1 MEAGDQL
8 WFTRALKASPIASV
22 PPRIHDETFEWTTY
36 PADGMFHGKI
46 YTDGSLMDGDWQFE
60 KSCLSLGW
68 SFVVVDINDM
78 VVAGARG
85 RPPSWVD
92 NIYGAELWATQQ
104 VMTHVLPGSSRMI
117 TDCDSVRDGYHRG
130 QKWATAPGRYFARIW
145 TVIYSAADTPD
156 DLLPIIWMPA
166 HTAEWEIGEA
176 TKSNGAVLAKQDRD
190 NNALVDKSAKIA
202 AEAHRVRQAV
212 RATILESVADV
223 TDMAM
228 WIARITLLANRYK
241 LPDPQR
247 FFSVERPQQTTAGN
261 KA

>member
-1 MEAGDQL
+1 
-8 WFTRALKASPIASV
+8 
-22 PPRIHDETFEWTTY
+22 
-36 PADGMFHGKI
+36 
-46 YTDGSLMDGDWQFE
+46 
-60 KSCLSLGW
+60 
-68 SFVVVDINDM
+68 
-78 VVAGARG
+78 
-85 RPPSWVD
+85 
-92 NIYGAELWATQQ
+92 
-104 VMTHVLPGSSRMI
+104 MTHLLPGSSRMI

-130 QKWATAPGRYFARIW
+130 QKWATAPGRCFARIW

-166 HTAEWEIGEA
+166 HTAESQIGVA
-176 TKSNGAVLAKQDRD
+176 TKSNGAVLTKQDRD

-241 LPDPQR
+241 LPDGTILRDSLALSALSRRRLGIKRKRNDPSEKPLDMQQR
-247 FFSVERPQQTTAGN
+247 LAKCPRIAAILERVREKRVIRDQQSRESGDLN
-261 KA
+261 LVGRE